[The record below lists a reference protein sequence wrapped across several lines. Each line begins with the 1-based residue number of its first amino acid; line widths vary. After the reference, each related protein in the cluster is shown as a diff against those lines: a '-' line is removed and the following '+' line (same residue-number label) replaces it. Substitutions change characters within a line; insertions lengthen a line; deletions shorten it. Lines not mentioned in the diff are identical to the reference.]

1 LLFGYG
7 TIRIRSEMD
16 NNKTARK
23 TILVVDDEPEI
34 RKLVGAMVA
43 RQGYNVLTA
52 DNGEHA
58 VTLARNQKTPID
70 LLLTDVVAPGMSGPM
85 LADKLVEQQPG
96 LRVLF
101 MSGYDNTQVVQRY
114 VVEKGYALLH
124 KPFTVEELS
133 RKVAEVMS
141 KPQSAVITS

>member
-1 LLFGYG
+1 
-7 TIRIRSEMD
+7 MD
-16 NNKTARK
+16 SNKQGRK

-34 RKLVGAMVA
+34 RKLVAAMVA

-58 VTLARNQKTPID
+58 ITLLRNQKTPIN

-85 LADKLVEQQPG
+85 LADKLVAMQPG
-96 LRVLF
+96 LRVIF

-124 KPFTVEELS
+124 KPFTVEELG
-133 RKVAEVMS
+133 RKVGEVLG
-141 KPQSAVITS
+141 KAQPAATTP

>member
-1 LLFGYG
+1 
-7 TIRIRSEMD
+7 MD
-16 NNKTARK
+16 SNQQGRK

-34 RKLVGAMVA
+34 RKLVAAMVA

-58 VTLARNQKTPID
+58 ITVLRNQKTPIN

-85 LADKLVEQQPG
+85 LADKLVEMQPG
-96 LRVLF
+96 LRVIF

-114 VVEKGYALLH
+114 VVEKGYELLH
-124 KPFTVEELS
+124 KPFTVEELG
-133 RKVAEVMS
+133 RKVGEMFAKS
-141 KPQSAVITS
+141 LPASTTP